1 VQYLFFKMETYA
13 NVLLIALPSFMVLI
27 LIEIFYGLWRKN
39 LTYNLMDT
47 ISSLSAGTTNMIKD
61 LLGIGFIII
70 SYPYIL
76 DTIALIQLEESVLL
90 YLIALVCM
98 DFASYW
104 NHRLNHSINIFWNRH
119 VVHHSSEEFNLACAL
134 RQSISKNIIGFGA
147 LFLIPAALFGVPPKI
162 IIVLA
167 PLHLFGQFWYHTRHI
182 GKLGWLE
189 YIFVTPSQHRVHHA
203 INKEYVDKNLSAI
216 FCVWDRLFGTFQEE
230 LAEVPCVYGTLKPVQ
245 TWNPII
251 INFQHNWGLAKDAWR
266 AKNWGDKFKLWF
278 MPTGWRPKDVADRFP
293 ISAIENIYALEKYA
307 PKYSTLHKIIAVFQF
322 VCLNIFIYVF
332 LSSFGDLSVGSQL
345 IFGLLIST
353 TIFGFTSIMDGH
365 KWAFFFEISR
375 SFLGLLFLLYPF
387 KLTLW
392 EINFPLAVYTTI
404 YFIATLLTTFLMYQ
418 SPPERSVS
426 F

>member
-418 SPPERSVS
+418 SPPERSIS

>member
-27 LIEIFYGLWRKN
+27 LIEILYGLWRKY

-76 DTIALIQLEESVLL
+76 DTIALIQLEESIGL

-251 INFQHNWGLAKDAWR
+251 INFQHNWGLAKDAWH

-392 EINFPLAVYTTI
+392 EINFPLAVFTTT

-418 SPPERSVS
+418 SPPERSIS